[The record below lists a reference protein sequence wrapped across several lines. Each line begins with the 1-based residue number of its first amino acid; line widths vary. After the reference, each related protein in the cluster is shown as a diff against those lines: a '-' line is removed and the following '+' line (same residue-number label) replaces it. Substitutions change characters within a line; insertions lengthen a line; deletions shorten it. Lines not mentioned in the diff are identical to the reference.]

1 MIDDVTTKATMV
13 KEGTRRASISS
24 DLKPWP
30 DWFTTLYLFFA
41 HLMLLQDTVISNWC
55 LSYYSVWIWNR
66 KWFITTTSL
75 KRVHQ
80 RVPRG
85 GKDHRPLVG
94 CWRLD
99 VGPSH
104 RLPGYCPLSTRSM
117 ESWGF
122 ICPDSTR
129 SWRST
134 GCNKNISNILNWCM
148 TSPLWTESMESLSFI
163 CLNIEAGAGAVQLLC
178 MQQN

>member
-1 MIDDVTTKATMV
+1 MIDDVTTKGTMV

-75 KRVHQ
+75 KKVHQ
-80 RVPRG
+80 G
-85 GKDHRPLVG
+85 CQGVG
-94 CWRLD
+94 RITAHWSD
-99 VGPSH
+99 VGVWMLGH
-104 RLPGYCPLSTRSM
+104 RTACQDIAPFRPDWWKVGDLSVEILKQILEHYACNKIYCPLSTRSM

-129 SWRST
+129 SADPDSD
-134 GCNKNISNILNWCM
+134 
-148 TSPLWTESMESLSFI
+148 
-163 CLNIEAGAGAVQLLC
+163 AA
-178 MQQN
+178 QNAIKII